1 MAQHDGKMRGNAQPS
16 KAERQAA
23 MNPANQGN
31 GGAQSKEVTVTA
43 TKDKATQAKV
53 EKRVDPNRGQATRTR
68 WFGTKSFNP
77 DAPKMMGADIK
88 ALPRDTLITALVPG
102 NPKKRSATA
111 RYELYGFNG
120 VQGASITIDAL
131 LKRLGER
138 HSHALAF
145 ADIAW
150 DASRLF
156 IKLEV
161 PNAAPVPVEPEP
173 TVEGGEQQVA
183 A

>member
-1 MAQHDGKMRGNAQPS
+1 MGKYDGAMRGSGES
-16 KAERQAA
+16 KAQRQAA
-23 MNPANQGN
+23 MNPNNGN
-31 GGAQSKEVTVTA
+31 GGAQSKDVTVAPKTEA
-43 TKDKATQAKV
+43 TTTKV
-53 EKRVDPNRGQATRTR
+53 EKRIDLNRGQATRTR

-161 PNAAPVPVEPEP
+161 PNVAPVPSTPDTTQEYWDSEPKSE
-173 TVEGGEQQVA
+173 A

>member
-1 MAQHDGKMRGNAQPS
+1 MGQHDGKMRGSAQPS

-23 MNPANQGN
+23 MNPANQGKDVIVAPKK
-31 GGAQSKEVTVTA
+31 GATI
-43 TKDKATQAKV
+43 AKV
-53 EKRVDPNRGQATRTR
+53 EKRPDPNRGQATRTR

-131 LKRLGER
+131 LKKLGER

-161 PNAAPVPVEPEP
+161 PNAAPAPVEPEP